1 MNAAEYKALQI
12 NKIIKGSS
20 IYQEY
25 DQTNNSLSKKYEL
38 EEQEIKELQQ
48 ELVNLAYSDEV
59 EFEKKKEIYLKK
71 YDKFYNDPLMKKFI
85 DAYKELQI
93 MINNLKS
100 IIESEV

>member
-12 NKIIKGSS
+12 NKIIKGSTT
-20 IYQEY
+20 YQEY
-25 DQTNNSLSKKYEL
+25 DKTKNFLSKKYEL

-48 ELVNLAYSDEV
+48 ELVNLAYSDEA
-59 EFEKKKEIYLKK
+59 EFEKKKEVYLEK
-71 YDKFYNDPLMKKFI
+71 YDMLYNDPLMKKFI
-85 DAYKELQI
+85 DAYKELQA